1 MRKIAIIV
9 AMDKERELL
18 MQSFSQDSNILIA
31 KSGIG
36 KVNAAL
42 CAQAL
47 IQEFQPDVIINT
59 GVAGGCGAD
68 IRPLDVVVAKE
79 CCYHDVWCGEPNQKG
94 QIQDLPA
101 RFVADEAWLGKA
113 LSCGAKPV
121 LICSGDI
128 FAGKDDVKRIKA
140 DFPACQAVDME
151 SAAIAQVC
159 HLNQVPFLS
168 VRVIS
173 DNADGEDNAAQYADF
188 WNLAPQTSFS
198 FLQKLLS

>member
-1 MRKIAIIV
+1 
-9 AMDKERELL
+9 MDKERELL
-18 MQSFSQDSNILIA
+18 MQSFSQNENILIA

-59 GVAGGCGAD
+59 GVAGGCGPD

-101 RFVADEAWLGKA
+101 RFIADEAWLGKA

-140 DFPACQAVDME
+140 DFPTCQAVDME

-159 HLNQVPFLS
+159 YLNQVPFLS

-173 DNADGEDNAAQYADF
+173 DNADGEDNASQYADF

-198 FLQKLLS
+198 FLQKLLV

>member
-1 MRKIAIIV
+1 MQKIAIIV

-18 MQSFSQDSNILIA
+18 MQSFSQNENIIVA

-59 GVAGGCGAD
+59 GVAGGCGPD

-140 DFPACQAVDME
+140 DFPTCQAVDME

-159 HLNQVPFLS
+159 YLNKVPFLS

>member
-1 MRKIAIIV
+1 MQKIAIIV
-9 AMDKERELL
+9 AMDKECELL
-18 MQSFSQDSNILIA
+18 MQSFSQNENILIA

-59 GVAGGCGAD
+59 GVAGGCGPD

-121 LICSGDI
+121 
-128 FAGKDDVKRIKA
+128 
-140 DFPACQAVDME
+140 
-151 SAAIAQVC
+151 
-159 HLNQVPFLS
+159 
-168 VRVIS
+168 
-173 DNADGEDNAAQYADF
+173 
-188 WNLAPQTSFS
+188 
-198 FLQKLLS
+198 